1 MNLLFIGGTGIISTG
16 CTALALELGHAVTV
30 LNRGHRAKPH
40 PSAEHLCVDLNDSAA
55 LNATLAG
62 RRWDAAVDFTVFTPE
77 QLEQRIAAFRP
88 HVDHYV
94 FISSASAYQKPPQH
108 YVVTEETPMENPFWQ
123 YSRDK
128 IACEE
133 RLLRAVRDDA
143 FPGTI
148 VRPSLTF
155 GDDQVTLAFNSWQ
168 RSYTVI
174 DRLRRGLP
182 VIIPSDGRTLWT
194 ITHNS
199 DFAKGLIGLLGNA
212 ATYGEAFHITSD
224 EVLTWNQYFQITAE
238 VAGVSDPNFVH
249 IPADFIAACLPDE
262 APGLI
267 GDKLC
272 SCVFDNTKI
281 KRFVPDYE
289 ATTSYRE
296 GIARTLGWFD
306 ADPSRQL
313 IDNEANA
320 KWDRLIATWNS
331 AKKTGVAQFLTTNG
345 HQ

>member
-1 MNLLFIGGTGIISTG
+1 MNVLFIGGTGIISTG
-16 CTALALELGHAVTV
+16 CTALALARGHSVTV
-30 LNRGHRAKPH
+30 LNRGRRAKPH
-40 PSAEHLCVDLNDSAA
+40 PQAEHLCVDLNDAPALAAA
-55 LNATLAG
+55 LAD
-62 RRWDAAVDFTVFTPE
+62 RRWDAAVDFTVFTPD
-77 QLEQRIAAFRP
+77 QLEQGLANFGP
-88 HVDHYV
+88 HVGHYV

-133 RLLRAVRDDA
+133 RLLRAVREDQ

-182 VIIPSDGRTLWT
+182 VIIPGDGRTLWT

-199 DFAKGLIGLLGNA
+199 DFAQGLLGLLGNP
-212 ATYGEAFHITSD
+212 TTIGEAFHITSD

-238 VAGVSDPNFVH
+238 VAGVSDPQFVH

-262 APGLI
+262 GPGLI

-272 SCVFDNTKI
+272 SCVFDNAKI
-281 KRFVPDYE
+281 KRFVPDFE
-289 ATTSYRE
+289 ATTTYRE
-296 GIARTLGWFD
+296 GIARTLAWFD
-306 ADPSRQL
+306 ADPARQL
-313 IDNEANA
+313 IDEDANA
-320 KWDRLIATWNS
+320 KWNRLLAAWKA
-331 AKKTGVAQFLTTNG
+331 AKAHGMAKFKE
-345 HQ
+345 